1 LHLQGLV
8 IMIFLF
14 YFPLLS
20 SRSCIL
26 PVYLI
31 VFCVFNKILLTYQKK
46 KKKGYCDDLA
56 LVIMGQGPG
65 RQRNH
70 HYNNGKASSA

>member
-1 LHLQGLV
+1 
-8 IMIFLF
+8 MIFLY

-31 VFCVFNKILLTYQKK
+31 AFCAINKILLTYQKK
-46 KKKGYCDDLA
+46 KKKEGMVGLLGSDAEVERL
-56 LVIMGQGPG
+56 
-65 RQRNH
+65 
-70 HYNNGKASSA
+70 